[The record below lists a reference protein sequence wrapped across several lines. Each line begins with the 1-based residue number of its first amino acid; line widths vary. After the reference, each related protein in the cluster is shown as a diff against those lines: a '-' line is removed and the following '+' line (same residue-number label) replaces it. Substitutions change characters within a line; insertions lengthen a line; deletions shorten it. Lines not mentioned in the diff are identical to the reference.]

1 MASMVFSRALFLSG
15 LANAGALSEVSISCE
30 TTGAELALESGL
42 ALANCP
48 ANCQESQVAVAY
60 GASVHPTT
68 SSICAAALV
77 DGALPQ
83 FGGKVVVS
91 AAPSVA
97 AYVAV
102 DGGVVASQ
110 ASSGDGSGSFT
121 VYAADSIDQIAASA
135 RLVDEQ
141 GQLAAAGL
149 LQVRGRQGF
158 GAVCGINSGAANVV
172 CRMLG
177 YNGGAV
183 GSSPC
188 GAYGGANMCGAVGSR
203 VAMKNLKCRGDE
215 MDLASCAWEAP
226 DEICAQH
233 DADSVVHCASDAEVL
248 TEGDLRL
255 ISFDGA
261 PSADGVG
268 RLEVFSEGAWGPVCA
283 DGFGA
288 GAAAVSCKQMGF
300 SGAQEGGFAACAA
313 RGDRDYCN
321 EHAPVWSSV
330 ACSGSEMVLSDCAA
344 EKNADVY
351 CAPSESIVIAC
362 AGDGQT
368 EGGAPAGEAPRVE
381 KSLFAPKR
389 RLSCDS
395 TLESEMLTD
404 ASPGSTYVAS
414 CPAGCSANIV
424 FGSIAYSAASSI
436 CGASVHGGAAGNAG
450 GDVVVVVGHGQDSY
464 FGSTSN
470 GVSSQDAGGE
480 RRSFTVARVSTEVA
494 ARVAAAPVAVS
505 AGASALGL

>member
-1 MASMVFSRALFLSG
+1 MAL
-15 LANAGALSEVSISCE
+15 
-30 TTGAELALESGL
+30 
-42 ALANCP
+42 
-48 ANCQESQVAVAY
+48 
-60 GASVHPTT
+60 
-68 SSICAAALV
+68 
-77 DGALPQ
+77 
-83 FGGKVVVS
+83 GGGS
-91 AAPSVA
+91 A
-97 AYVAV
+97 
-102 DGGVVASQ
+102 
-110 ASSGDGSGSFT
+110 
-121 VYAADSIDQIAASA
+121 
-135 RLVDEQ
+135 
-141 GQLAAAGL
+141 
-149 LQVRGRQGF
+149 
-158 GAVCGINSGAANVV
+158 
-172 CRMLG
+172 
-177 YNGGAV
+177 
-183 GSSPC
+183 SPC
-188 GAYGGANMCGAVGSR
+188 CR
-203 VAMKNLKCRGDE
+203 TLVA
-215 MDLASCAWEAP
+215 
-226 DEICAQH
+226 
-233 DADSVVHCASDAEVL
+233 
-248 TEGDLRL
+248 TLR
-255 ISFDGA
+255 
-261 PSADGVG
+261 

-464 FGSTSN
+464 FGSACWRNTR
-470 GVSSQDAGGE
+470 E
-480 RRSFTVARVSTEVA
+480 RA
-494 ARVAAAPVAVS
+494 ARGARRARGAMLCFLSSAGRLAMASRVKTLAES
-505 AGASALGL
+505 AGALQWRASRPRSQPVSLRRPWQCLLALQRWGCDGGNKSAALLVAREICV